1 MVGRQAYHK
10 LVRDRIPDIIQAAGK
25 TCAVETLSQDDFEAA
40 LRAKL
45 VEESTEA
52 SAASADQLVTEL
64 ADIYEVIDALMALH
78 QIPPEVVLAE
88 QARRREARGG
98 FAKRLQLLWTDE
110 P

>member
-1 MVGRQAYHK
+1 VGCQAYHK
-10 LVRDRIPDIIQAAGK
+10 LVRDRIPEIIQAAGK
-25 TCAVETLSQDDFEAA
+25 TCAVQTLSTDDFEAA

-52 SAASADQLVTEL
+52 SAASAEQLVTEV
-64 ADIYEVIDALMALH
+64 ADIYEVIDALMLLH
-78 QIPPEVVLAE
+78 HIDREAVLAE
-88 QARRREARGG
+88 QARRRAARGG